1 MLIVYSAVLLVGPF
15 FTNTDQVDYSCSKC
29 RKLYCRECLPN
40 MLVKECKYPPF
51 GYARRHFCS
60 ELCLRVQRRHHFCVS
75 ECHVFKVRCREPEYP
90 DVLSFAIDVSAF
102 CQMLVL

>member
-1 MLIVYSAVLLVGPF
+1 MLIIYSALLLVGSFLPI
-15 FTNTDQVDYSCSKC
+15 QI
-29 RKLYCRECLPN
+29 KLIILAQNVENY

-90 DVLSFAIDVSAF
+90 HVSL
-102 CQMLVL
+102 MNN